1 MSNEKVI
8 PTVQIYLEKDNKYLM
23 LYRNKKKN
31 DMNQGKWL
39 GVGGHI
45 EEGETPLQAIIRE
58 TKEETG
64 LDLKSAEYRAI
75 INFVND
81 DYVEIIYQYTSSDFT
96 GEVIDCDEGELR
108 WFDKSEVLSL
118 PMWEGD
124 KYFLNPLIKNEPF
137 FEITIKYKN
146 NKLILVDKK

>member
-39 GVGGHI
+39 GVGGHV
-45 EEGETPLQAIIRE
+45 EEGETPYQAIVRE

-64 LDLKSAEYRAI
+64 LDLKSAEYRAV

-96 GEVIDCDEGELR
+96 GEVIDCNEGELR
-108 WFDKSEVLSL
+108 WIDKSEVLSL

-124 KYFLNPLIKNEPF
+124 KYFLDPLIKNEPF
-137 FEITIKYKN
+137 FEITIVYKN
-146 NKLILVDKK
+146 NKLVLVNKK

>member
-1 MSNEKVI
+1 MSNNEVI

-31 DMNQGKWL
+31 DINAGKWI
-39 GVGGHI
+39 GVGGHV
-45 EEGETPLQAIIRE
+45 EEGETPLQAVIRE
-58 TKEETG
+58 VKEETG

-96 GEVIDCDEGELR
+96 GEVIDCDEGELK
-108 WFDKSEVLSL
+108 WINKDEVLSL
-118 PMWEGD
+118 PTWEGD
-124 KYFLNPLIKNEPF
+124 KYFLKPLIDNDPF
-137 FEITIKYKN
+137 FEITIVYKN
-146 NKLILVDKK
+146 NKLVSVNKK

>member
-39 GVGGHI
+39 GVGGHV
-45 EEGETPLQAIIRE
+45 EAGETPYQSIVRE

-96 GEVIDCDEGELR
+96 GEVIDCNEGELR
-108 WFDKSEVLSL
+108 WVDKSEVLSL

-124 KYFLNPLIKNEPF
+124 KYFLDPLIKNEPF
-137 FEITIKYKN
+137 FEITIVYKN
-146 NKLILVDKK
+146 NKLVLVNKK

>member
-39 GVGGHI
+39 GVGGHV
-45 EEGETPLQAIIRE
+45 EEGETPYQAIVRE

-96 GEVIDCDEGELR
+96 GEVIDCNEGELR
-108 WFDKSEVLSL
+108 WIDKSEVLSL

-124 KYFLNPLIKNEPF
+124 KYFLDPLIKNEPF
-137 FEITIKYKN
+137 FEITIVYKN
-146 NKLILVDKK
+146 NKLVLVNKK

>member
-1 MSNEKVI
+1 MSNNKVI
-8 PTVQIYLEKDNKYLM
+8 PTVQIYLEKDNQYLM

-39 GVGGHI
+39 GVGGHV
-45 EEGETPLQAIIRE
+45 EDGETPFQAVVRE
-58 TKEETG
+58 VKEETG
-64 LDLKSAEYRAI
+64 LTLKSAEYRAI

-96 GEVIDCDEGELR
+96 GEVIDCNEGELK
-108 WFDKSEVLSL
+108 WFPKDEVMSL

-124 KYFLNPLIKNEPF
+124 KYFLDPLIKNEPF
-137 FEITIKYKN
+137 FEITIVYQN
-146 NKLILVDKK
+146 NKLVSVNKK

>member
-39 GVGGHI
+39 GVGGHV
-45 EEGETPLQAIIRE
+45 EEGETPLEAVIRE

-75 INFVND
+75 ISFVND

-96 GEVIDCDEGELR
+96 GEVIDCDEGELK
-108 WFDKSEVLSL
+108 WIDKSEVLSL

-124 KYFLNPLIKNEPF
+124 KYFLDPLIKNEPF

>member
-1 MSNEKVI
+1 MSNNKVI
-8 PTVQIYLEKDNKYLM
+8 PTVQIYLEKDNQYLM

-45 EEGETPLQAIIRE
+45 EEGETPFQAVVRE
-58 TKEETG
+58 VKEETG
-64 LDLKSAEYRAI
+64 LTLKSAEYRAI

-96 GEVIDCDEGELR
+96 GEVIDCNEGELK
-108 WFDKSEVLSL
+108 WFPKDEVMSL

-124 KYFLNPLIKNEPF
+124 KYFLDPLIKNEPF
-137 FEITIKYKN
+137 FEITIVYQN
-146 NKLILVDKK
+146 NKLVSVNKK

>member
-1 MSNEKVI
+1 MDE
-8 PTVQIYLEKDNKYLM
+8 TVLAYIEIEGFYLM

-45 EEGETPLQAIIRE
+45 EEGETPFQAVVRE
-58 TKEETG
+58 VKEETG
-64 LDLKSAEYRAI
+64 LTLKSAEYRAI

-96 GEVIDCDEGELR
+96 GEVIDCNEGELK
-108 WFDKSEVLSL
+108 WFPKDEVMSL

-124 KYFLNPLIKNEPF
+124 KYFLDPLIKNEPF
-137 FEITIKYKN
+137 FEITIVYQN
-146 NKLILVDKK
+146 NKLVSVNKK